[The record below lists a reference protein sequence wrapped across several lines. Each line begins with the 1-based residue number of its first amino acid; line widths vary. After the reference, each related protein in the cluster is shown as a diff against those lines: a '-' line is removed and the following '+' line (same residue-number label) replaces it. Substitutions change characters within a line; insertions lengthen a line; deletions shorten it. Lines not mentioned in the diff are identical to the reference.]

1 MEIKGIGKV
10 NQIGYVVRDLE
21 NTLDLWVNVL
31 GVGPWFCREVSPGTT
46 YYHGEV
52 RPLTMRTALANS
64 GDMQIELIQDVTPDN
79 QPTFYKEFLRAGNA
93 GIHHVSF
100 WQDPAEFDVTDKKLK
115 GAGWELVCTGETGG
129 PSGRFA
135 YYQNDEY
142 PGIIIETSSKNEA
155 KAKRWGEIAE
165 AAKDWDGSDPIR
177 W

>member
-1 MEIKGIGKV
+1 
-10 NQIGYVVRDLE
+10 
-21 NTLDLWVNVL
+21 
-31 GVGPWFCREVSPGTT
+31 
-46 YYHGEV
+46 
-52 RPLTMRTALANS
+52 
-64 GDMQIELIQDVTPDN
+64 MQIELIQDVTPDN